1 MVKWSQQIFSHDWKF
16 ARHLQHL
23 SFVST
28 RNCRYVAFGT
38 RNPYI
43 RPNSRYM
50 FTRSR
55 DSSKVEHSVL
65 HKSRVL
71 FIKLTNNFYTRET
84 FNPLLPLPV
93 LLVIIIG
100 KDVWYLY
107 TGSYF
112 YETLCT
118 SFGHNLSPDNGMKL
132 TGQINHAFVFNK
144 HGCDCAPFSIGLH
157 WINNQKN
164 ID

>member
-1 MVKWSQQIFSHDWKF
+1 M
-16 ARHLQHL
+16 
-23 SFVST
+23 
-28 RNCRYVAFGT
+28 
-38 RNPYI
+38 

-100 KDVWYLY
+100 KDVWCLY

-118 SFGHNLSPDNGMKL
+118 SFGHNLSPDNGIKL
-132 TGQINHAFVFNK
+132 TGQISHAFVFNK
-144 HGCDCAPFSIGLH
+144 HGRDCAPFSIGLH
-157 WINNQKN
+157 WINNQKTL
-164 ID
+164 IKCQFRSSSHSCTWQFSAWLIFLHRATTPFW